1 MENFDDFL
9 TPDDIK
15 NFDLHLINQY
25 ACYMR
30 LELTEFLLRTRSQSE
45 FSSTQPESRKSEP
58 ADEPEIKKP
67 NEYFDLTQ
75 FFKKIDS
82 HNSQQ
87 LKNIQKTTQQ
97 LITDLIVDELKH
109 KGWVIGA
116 IFGGTGLVICSS
128 DENLGQSVWS
138 TAFDFVKL

>member
-9 TPDDIK
+9 TPGDIK
-15 NFDLHLINQY
+15 NFDLYLINQY

-30 LELTEFLLRTRSQSE
+30 LELTEFLLRTRSQSL
-45 FSSTQPESRKSEP
+45 TPPESSKAGASDTPETKK
-58 ADEPEIKKP
+58 AD
-67 NEYFDLTQ
+67 EYFDLTQ

-109 KGWVIGA
+109 KGWGIGT

-128 DENLGQSVWS
+128 DENLDQSVWS